1 MLQQSDVKMIT
12 FNVPQYLVQ
21 NFDELRGFKRLSRTS
36 MLINLMEKFVRE
48 EHKSLKDDD
57 KLNHLI
63 MDVKLRNRKPN
74 KPKVEKSG
82 WSRWIKDE
90 TKWEDSY

>member
-36 MLINLMEKFVRE
+36 MLINLME
-48 EHKSLKDDD
+48 
-57 KLNHLI
+57 I
-63 MDVKLRNRKPN
+63 
-74 KPKVEKSG
+74 
-82 WSRWIKDE
+82 
-90 TKWEDSY
+90 